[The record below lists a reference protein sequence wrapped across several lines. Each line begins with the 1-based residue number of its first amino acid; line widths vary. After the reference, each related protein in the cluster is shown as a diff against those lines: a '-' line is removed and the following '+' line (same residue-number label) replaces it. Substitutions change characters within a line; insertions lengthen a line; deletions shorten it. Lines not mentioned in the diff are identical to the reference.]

1 MIYNMNLQE
10 QISRIQLMM
19 GVINEQTTG
28 DINTIIKN
36 IINKPVTLMG
46 VEPIKT
52 EVHKVDILNDGSLDI
67 HFKNGQNMNISQQR
81 FRSINL
87 KIPLKFHLK

>member
-1 MIYNMNLQE
+1 
-10 QISRIQLMM
+10 
-19 GVINEQTTG
+19 
-28 DINTIIKN
+28 
-36 IINKPVTLMG
+36 MG

-52 EVHKVDILNDGSLDI
+52 EVHKVDILNDWPLDI